1 VRLVLYISAGLI
13 LLSYLLTFIVRK
25 IALKHSLLDIPNER
39 SSHEIPTPRGGGV
52 AIVMSW
58 FLGISLLW
66 YFKLLDTNLFLALL
80 CGIILAIVSFIDDVF
95 TLPPY
100 IRLIAQFL
108 SALLALFF
116 IKDISPVSISGLN
129 IGNNFFLYTVA
140 LIGIVWFINLF
151 NFLDGIDGYAS
162 LEAIAVSLALFLFT
176 QDTLNIILIATV
188 VGFLIWNWPKAKI
201 FMGDI
206 GSTQLGF
213 ILAITGIWYHN
224 EQLLS
229 ILHWLMLTSLF
240 WFDASLTLFRRWRN
254 REKLS
259 VAHRKHVYQRAVQ
272 SGLSHRETILY
283 SLLIN
288 ASIVILVMLSRKFP
302 NLLIPVFVLDI
313 MILYTITV
321 TVDRKVPFR

>member
-1 VRLVLYISAGLI
+1 MRLILYISAGLI
-13 LLSYLLTFIVRK
+13 LLSYFLTFIIRK
-25 IALKHSLLDIPNER
+25 LALKHSLLDIPNER

-52 AIVMSW
+52 AIVISW
-58 FLGISLLW
+58 FLGISMLW
-66 YFKLLDTNLFLALL
+66 HFDLLDTNLFLALL
-80 CGIILAIVSFIDDVF
+80 SGIILAIVSFIDDVF
-95 TLPPY
+95 TLPPFV
-100 IRLIAQFL
+100 RLIAQFL
-108 SALLALFF
+108 SALLALIF
-116 IKDISPVSISGLN
+116 IKDITPVSISGLN
-129 IGNNFFLYTVA
+129 IGNQFFLYPVV

-162 LEAIAVSLALFLFT
+162 LEAITVSSALLLFT
-176 QDTLNIILIATV
+176 KDPLNVIIIAAV
-188 VGFLIWNWPKAKI
+188 AGFLIWNWPKAKI

-224 EQLLS
+224 ENQLS
-229 ILHWLMLTSLF
+229 VMHWLMLTSLF
-240 WFDASLTLFRRWRN
+240 WFDASLTLFRRWRS

-302 NLLIPVFVLDI
+302 NLLIPVFVLNI
-313 MILYTITV
+313 IILYNITAK
-321 TVDRKVPFR
+321 VDRKVPFR